1 MRRFFTVLLVFLM
14 SGVVWGQIVQFNFN
28 TDPYLTVSSKN
39 ANLNVTDMALSSGT
53 IETNITTGTYFPD
66 EPYIEESGGWTA
78 EDQISA
84 KNFTFTITA
93 NPGYK
98 FSITNISFNAYATSA
113 GPSAF
118 SAEVDGTSIT
128 AVDAPSA
135 SLINYSQAVT
145 KADLQS
151 AVIKIQG
158 WLNGSRVSTGS
169 GSFRIDDVIISG
181 SVTLESEPEP
191 SNHAT
196 NFSAMSNGATQV
208 DLTWTDN
215 DGAQA
220 ADGFLILVNTTGTF
234 ADPVDGTPQADDTDL
249 SDNEGQV
256 NVAHG
261 VETYSFTGLTPETQY
276 FFKIYPYSNSGVA
289 IDYKT
294 DETVP
299 SANATPTNL
308 LLVENFDYV
317 ASTLLTDNGWT
328 AHSASGTN
336 PIEVN
341 NGGLTYADYPSSG
354 IGNAATLQAS
364 GEAVHRTFPVTNSG
378 VVYVS
383 FLVNVSSTWTTS
395 DYIFNLGN
403 DPIGTTYRARLFL
416 INGGI
421 GDFEFGLSQSAAT
434 ADVST
439 NNGYSYSTTYL
450 LVLKYEIIDGS
461 SNDEVSLFIF
471 DSGVPIAEPVTPTLG
486 PVTGTDLSALGS
498 VALRQTYA
506 NTQLIIDGIRVATSW
521 AQAPLPVELTAFT
534 ANVFDGKVN
543 LRWQT
548 ATEVDNYG
556 FEVQRSAFSNQ
567 RPANWEN
574 IGFVEGHGNSNSPKN
589 YEFTDSELPNCDA
602 VSYRLKQI
610 DIDGAYEYSNEIEV
624 TLETIPAKFELSQ
637 NYPNPFN
644 PVTKIQ
650 YSIPAVIASEA
661 KQSVNATLK
670 VYDIIGREVA
680 VLVNESKEAGIY
692 EVEFDASK
700 LSSGLYFYS
709 LTASGKTITKKMMLL
724 R

>member
-1 MRRFFTVLLVFLM
+1 
-14 SGVVWGQIVQFNFN
+14 
-28 TDPYLTVSSKN
+28 
-39 ANLNVTDMALSSGT
+39 
-53 IETNITTGTYFPD
+53 
-66 EPYIEESGGWTA
+66 
-78 EDQISA
+78 
-84 KNFTFTITA
+84 
-93 NPGYK
+93 
-98 FSITNISFNAYATSA
+98 
-113 GPSAF
+113 
-118 SAEVDGTSIT
+118 
-128 AVDAPSA
+128 
-135 SLINYSQAVT
+135 
-145 KADLQS
+145 
-151 AVIKIQG
+151 
-158 WLNGSRVSTGS
+158 
-169 GSFRIDDVIISG
+169 
-181 SVTLESEPEP
+181 
-191 SNHAT
+191 
-196 NFSAMSNGATQV
+196 MSNGATQV

-354 IGNAATLQAS
+354 IGNAATLQTS

-395 DYIFNLGN
+395 DYVFNLGN
-403 DPIGTTYRARLFL
+403 DPIGIGYRARLFL
-416 INGGI
+416 INGGT

-521 AQAPLPVELTAFT
+521 AQAPLPVELTSFT

-543 LRWQT
+543 LRWAT

-556 FEVQRSAFSNQ
+556 FEIQRSAFSNQ
-567 RPANWEN
+567 RAANWEN

-624 TLETIPAKFELSQ
+624 PLENIPAKFELSQ

-650 YSIPAVIASEA
+650 FALPQSEI
-661 KQSVNATLK
+661 QHSVSLR

-692 EVEFDASK
+692 EVEFDATK

-709 LTASGKTITKKMMLL
+709 LSAAGKTITKKMMLL